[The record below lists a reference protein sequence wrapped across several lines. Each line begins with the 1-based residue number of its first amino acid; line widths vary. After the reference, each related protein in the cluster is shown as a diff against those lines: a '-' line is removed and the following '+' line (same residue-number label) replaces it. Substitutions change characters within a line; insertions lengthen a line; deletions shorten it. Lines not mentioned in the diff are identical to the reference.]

1 MSKAFDSMSP
11 SLLPCNLEAYGMSN
25 NSLALLEP
33 YFVDRK
39 NRVRLGNNVS
49 SVWKDVTRGCPQGSS
64 LGPVL
69 WNIYQ
74 NDLFYENLISQLSMY
89 ADDHQLYS
97 SNQTIEDSAKVLE
110 TDGKITGE
118 WYKAN
123 YLEGN
128 LSKYQVMMMTKRKS
142 DIAEVDIDNHK
153 LAQMDQM
160 KLLGVTLD
168 KELNFSDHVS
178 TICKNTSKRIGV
190 LMRLGK
196 LIPTTAKLYI
206 YKAAIMP
213 CFNYCSLVWHFCKA
227 SDRNKLER
235 TNERGLRAVFCDWD
249 STYEQLLIK
258 SNLTT
263 LYNMWLQNI
272 AIFMYKIKH
281 KLLPKNILDL
291 FETSQTIYN
300 LRNCDCHDLLVL
312 NTANIH

>member
-1 MSKAFDSMSP
+1 MFKKDDQLLKENYRPVAVLSAVDKVFEQLLCEQLCELTEKIVDDFISAYMKTYSCDTTLIRLVEDWKHTLDHNKVVGVLSSDMSKAFDSISP
-11 SLLPCNLEAYGMSN
+11 SLLLCKLEAYGMSN
-25 NSLALLEP
+25 NSLALLES

-49 SVWKDVTRGCPQGSS
+49 SDWKDVTRGCPQGCS

-89 ADDHQLYS
+89 ADDYQLYS
-97 SNQTIEDSAKVLE
+97 SNQAIEDSPKVLE

-128 LSKYQVMMMTKRKS
+128 HSKYQVILMTKHKS

-153 LAQMDQM
+153 LGQMNQM

-168 KELNFSDHVS
+168 KELNFSNHVS
-178 TICKNTSKRIGV
+178 TICKNTSERIGV
-190 LMRLGK
+190 LMRLRK
-196 LIPTTAKLYI
+196 LIPTTAKLYT

-213 CFNYCSLVWHFCKA
+213 YFNYCSIVWHF
-227 SDRNKLER
+227 S
-235 TNERGLRAVFCDWD
+235 
-249 STYEQLLIK
+249 
-258 SNLTT
+258 
-263 LYNMWLQNI
+263 
-272 AIFMYKIKH
+272 
-281 KLLPKNILDL
+281 
-291 FETSQTIYN
+291 
-300 LRNCDCHDLLVL
+300 
-312 NTANIH
+312 